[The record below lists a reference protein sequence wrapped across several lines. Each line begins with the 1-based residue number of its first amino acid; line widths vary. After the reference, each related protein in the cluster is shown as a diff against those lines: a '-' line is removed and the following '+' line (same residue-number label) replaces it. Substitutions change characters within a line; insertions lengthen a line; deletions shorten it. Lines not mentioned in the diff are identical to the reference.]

1 MQEQREAVSQQ
12 QDREERLMRII
23 ANRARTG
30 AAPLASSAFGLL
42 APFLLVPDSWAA
54 AVADAMEW
62 IVEDRIVAIATA
74 ANALS
79 TLL

>member
-1 MQEQREAVSQQ
+1 
-12 QDREERLMRII
+12 MRII
-23 ANRARTG
+23 ANRARTS
-30 AAPLASSAFGLL
+30 AAPLASGAFGLL

-62 IVEDRIVAIATA
+62 IGEDRIVAIATA
-74 ANALS
+74 ANALT